1 MRRLFY
7 NLALGLLLPFAL
19 VALEWRARKQ
29 VGRGDRWRE
38 RLGFVPELPAG
49 EGPIWVHAA
58 SVGEVQAAL
67 PLIRALNNAM
77 PERGLVVT
85 TFTSAGAR
93 QLRRSAGDRVVS
105 LMLPYDLSGPV
116 RRFLERVRPAAL
128 LVMET
133 ELWPNLFRETRARG
147 VPILIGSARISE
159 RAWRRYQ
166 RILGLVKETLECAD
180 LVAAQSEV
188 DAERFRALG
197 APMDRVETLGN
208 VKFDLHA
215 SSSVAE
221 QGAGLR
227 RMLFADRPVWL
238 AASTRAGE
246 EGPILDAF
254 EQIRM
259 DSPKALL
266 ILAPRH
272 PERAGDLR
280 RLVKARALKSVLRSA
295 GEAVPA
301 EADVFILDTLGEL
314 VNFYAASDVA
324 FVGGSLVP
332 VGGHNL
338 LEPVVL
344 GVPVL
349 TGPYYDN
356 AVDVAEMLLAAG
368 AVRRVVD
375 SKELAERVSEIL
387 ADSAVRARMAERGW
401 RVIENN
407 RGAVERLVDRVGRL
421 IEARPE

>member
-1 MRRLFY
+1 MRRFFY
-7 NLALGLLLPFAL
+7 NLVLGLLLPFAL
-19 VALEWRARKQ
+19 GSLEWRARKQ

-38 RLGFVPELPAG
+38 RLGLVPRLPAG
-49 EGPIWVHAA
+49 EGPVWVHAA

-85 TFTSAGAR
+85 TFTTAGAR
-93 QLRRSAGDRVVS
+93 QLRSSAGDRVVR
-105 LMLPYDLSGPV
+105 LMLPYDLPGPV
-116 RRFLERVRPAAL
+116 RRFLDRIQPAAL

-133 ELWPNLFRETRARG
+133 ELWPNLFRQTRARS
-147 VPILIGSARISE
+147 VPILIGSARISD

-166 RILGLVKETLECAD
+166 KIPGLVGETLECAD

-197 APMDRVETLGN
+197 APLDRVETLGN
-208 VKFDLHA
+208 VKFDLQA

-254 EQIRM
+254 EQVRLRY
-259 DSPKALL
+259 PEALL
-266 ILAPRH
+266 VLAPRH
-272 PERAGDLR
+272 PERAAHLR
-280 RLVKARALKSVLRSA
+280 QLVKARALKSVPRSA
-295 GEAVPA
+295 GEPVP
-301 EADVFILDTLGEL
+301 EDADVFILDTLGEL
-314 VNFYAASDVA
+314 VNFYAACDVA

-368 AVRRVVD
+368 AVRRVAD
-375 SKELAERVSEIL
+375 STELAERVAEIL
-387 ADSAVRARMAERGW
+387 GDSAVRARMAERGW
-401 RVIENN
+401 RVIEDN
-407 RGAVERLVDRVGRL
+407 RGAVERLVERVQRL
-421 IEARPE
+421 VEAR